1 MIANR
6 NGVLEKARLELRRV
20 LKDLPRENRL
30 ILILAAA
37 EGLNDTEIAQVLG
50 LDEKTVTWMRESL
63 MDILEVIVGDV
74 MKKGPKP

>member
-1 MIANR
+1 MTANR

-50 LDEKTVTWMRESL
+50 LDEKTVTYMR
-63 MDILEVIVGDV
+63 
-74 MKKGPKP
+74 